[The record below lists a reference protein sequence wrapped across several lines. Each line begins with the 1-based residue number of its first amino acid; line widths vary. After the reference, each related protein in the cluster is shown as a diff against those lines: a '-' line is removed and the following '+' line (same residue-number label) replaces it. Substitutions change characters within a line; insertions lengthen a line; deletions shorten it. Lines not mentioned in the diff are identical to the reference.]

1 MKKLLVLFLFAFL
14 STLQALAIDWQ
25 PVYLNGQI
33 CTYIDSDSIEKT
45 DKYYFYN
52 IKFTTRE
59 GDILVVTLQSSLS
72 SPFSARVRIYSLD
85 EYMAL
90 KGNYEHTKDNQ
101 KEDLEAV
108 TYGSIVSA
116 AYKYVKI
123 IDIAKNNNSII
134 INEE

>member
-1 MKKLLVLFLFAFL
+1 MKKLLVILFFLAF
-14 STLQALAIDWQ
+14 SVVKTYAIDWQ
-25 PVYLNGQI
+25 PVYLNGNI
-33 CTYIDSDSIEKT
+33 CTYIDSDSIQKT

-52 IKFTTRE
+52 IKFNTQE
-59 GDILVVTLQSSLS
+59 GDTLVITLQSSLA
-72 SPFSARVRIYSLD
+72 SPFSARVKIYTLGD
-85 EYMAL
+85 YENL
-90 KGNYEHTKDNQ
+90 NGDYEHIKDNQ
-101 KEDLEAV
+101 KENLEAV